1 MPGSAKLVAMGTPS
15 PRVLRGRH
23 RHRARGRLLAAVA
36 TGGAT
41 ALLLPAHF
49 GPALRTIAAWD
60 VGAVIMGILSW
71 SLILHAG
78 PEETRHHA
86 AAHDPGRR
94 AVGGLVILASVV
106 SLFATAV
113 VLRQSR
119 LYSPEARSLF
129 IGACVL
135 AVASAWILTHT
146 AYTLR
151 YAHLYY
157 GEGHDVGG
165 LSFPGEG
172 DPAYLEFAYFAF
184 TIGMC
189 FQVSDVSVSTRRFRR
204 AVLGQSLLS
213 FAYNTAILATAVNLV
228 VGVFN

>member
-1 MPGSAKLVAMGTPS
+1 MGNPS
-15 PRVLRGRH
+15 PRALKGRH
-23 RHRARGRLLAAVA
+23 RHRARWRLLAAVA

-41 ALLLPAHF
+41 ALLLPSRF

-60 VGAVIMGILSW
+60 VGAVIMGVLSW

-78 PEETRHHA
+78 PDETRQHA
-86 AAHDPGRR
+86 ATHDPGRR
-94 AVGGLVILASVV
+94 AVGALVILTSGV

-113 VLRQSR
+113 VLRQAH
-119 LYSPEARSLF
+119 LYSPDVRGLF
-129 IGACVL
+129 VGACIL
-135 AVASAWILTHT
+135 AVATAWMLTHT
-146 AYTLR
+146 AYALR

-157 GEGHDVGG
+157 GEGHDAGG
-165 LSFPGEG
+165 LAFPGEG
-172 DPAYLEFAYFAF
+172 APAYLEFAYFAF

-228 VGVFN
+228 VGVFG